1 MQRAS
6 KPCLCELHLQA
17 SRRNLHCWWRI
28 CHLRQLPQVMCKWT
42 YRSSAMLGMY
52 SHRSAPKCYPWW
64 TFQAT
69 SLEVG
74 AHFSWKLCC
83 SRPGLLPATSAATS
97 LLTFSL
103 QVCACCAGD
112 KARTR
117 SLHIDMHARRAS
129 ARRECHWLLRERERQ
144 HWRRCQASSKGNA
157 LQNRETE
164 CSSLHLQCGCLP
176 AWSIKQAQVASGPR
190 HGQSWLRAERRSR
203 QKAEARHLQPC
214 PWRFFSSSCW
224 RRRQWPLPVPTL
236 V

>member
-28 CHLRQLPQVMCKWT
+28 CHLRQLPQVMCKWA

-129 ARRECHWLLRERERQ
+129 ARRECHWLLRERERDSIGGDAKLALREMHCKTERQ
-144 HWRRCQASSKGNA
+144 SAAACTCNAGAYRLGPSS
-157 LQNRETE
+157 
-164 CSSLHLQCGCLP
+164 
-176 AWSIKQAQVASGPR
+176 R
-190 HGQSWLRAERRSR
+190 HR
-203 QKAEARHLQPC
+203 
-214 PWRFFSSSCW
+214 
-224 RRRQWPLPVPTL
+224 
-236 V
+236 